1 MTQSLLPFILFALV
15 ASISPGPTNLLILAQ
30 GARSGLR
37 ASLAPIV
44 AACGAAA
51 AIVLLVGLGLGEWLL
66 RHPLAQQWMSWA
78 GVLWLSWLAWK
89 MLRSAEEPLETSAG
103 RPFSAFNA
111 ASLQVV
117 NPKVWL
123 MAVAVIGVF
132 AAPSLPVWQLALVFL
147 LIALPC
153 MAVWAVLGA
162 GSARWLQSPKRLC
175 WFNRGLAGMLLVS
188 AWGAV
193 LGIA

>member
-1 MTQSLLPFILFALV
+1 MSQSLLPFILFALV
-15 ASISPGPTNLLILAQ
+15 ASISPGPTNLLILVH
-30 GARSGLR
+30 GARAGLR
-37 ASLAPIV
+37 ASLVPIV

-51 AIVLLVGLGLGEWLL
+51 AIVLMVGLGLGELLL
-66 RHPLAQQWMSWA
+66 RHPLAQQLMSWA

-89 MLRSAEEPLETSAG
+89 MLRSAATPLQAATAQG
-103 RPFSAFNA
+103 LSAFSA

-123 MAVAVIGVF
+123 MAVAVVGVF

-153 MAVWAVLGA
+153 MAAWAVLGV
-162 GSARWLQSPKRLC
+162 GSARWLQAPRRLQL
-175 WFNRGLAGMLLVS
+175 FNQVLAGVLLIS
-188 AWGAV
+188 AWAAV
-193 LGIA
+193 LA

>member
-1 MTQSLLPFILFALV
+1 MSQSLLPFILFALV
-15 ASISPGPTNLLILAQ
+15 ASISPGPTNLLILVH
-30 GARSGLR
+30 GARAGLR
-37 ASLAPIV
+37 ASLVPIV

-51 AIVLLVGLGLGEWLL
+51 AIVLMVGLGLGELLL
-66 RHPLAQQWMSWA
+66 RHTLAQQLMSWA

-89 MLRSAEEPLETSAG
+89 MLRSAATPLQAATAQG
-103 RPFSAFNA
+103 LSAFSA

-123 MAVAVIGVF
+123 MAVAVVGVF

-153 MAVWAVLGA
+153 MAAWAVLGV
-162 GSARWLQSPKRLC
+162 GSARWLQAPRRLQL
-175 WFNRGLAGMLLVS
+175 FNQVLAGVLLIS
-188 AWGAV
+188 AWAAV
-193 LGIA
+193 LA

>member
-1 MTQSLLPFILFALV
+1 MSQSLLPFILFALV
-15 ASISPGPTNLLILAQ
+15 SSISPGPTNLLILAH

-37 ASLAPIV
+37 ASLAPIL

-51 AIVLLVGLGLGEWLL
+51 SIVLMVGLGLGELL
-66 RHPLAQQWMSWA
+66 VRHPLAQQVMSWA
-78 GVLWLSWLAWK
+78 GVLWLSGLALK
-89 MLRSAEEPLETSAG
+89 MMRSAAAPLQAATAQG
-103 RPFSAFNA
+103 FSAFSA

-123 MAVAVIGVF
+123 MAVAVVGVF

-153 MAVWAVLGA
+153 MAAWALLGV
-162 GSARWLQSPKRLC
+162 GSARWLQAPRRLQL
-175 WFNRGLAGMLLVS
+175 FNQMLAGVLLIS
-188 AWGAV
+188 AWAAV
-193 LGIA
+193 LA

>member
-1 MTQSLLPFILFALV
+1 MSQSLLPFILFALV
-15 ASISPGPTNLLILAQ
+15 SSISPGPTNLLILAH
-30 GARSGLR
+30 GARAGLR

-51 AIVLLVGLGLGEWLL
+51 AIVLMVGLGLGELLL
-66 RHPLAQQWMSWA
+66 RHPLAQQVMSWA

-89 MLRSAEEPLETSAG
+89 MLLSAAAPLQAGTAKGLSA
-103 RPFSAFNA
+103 FSAA
-111 ASLQVV
+111 ALQVV

-123 MAVAVIGVF
+123 MAVAVVGVF

-153 MAVWAVLGA
+153 MAAWAVLGV
-162 GSARWLQSPKRLC
+162 GSARWLQAPRRLQL
-175 WFNRGLAGMLLVS
+175 FNQVLAAVLLIS
-188 AWGAV
+188 AWAAV
-193 LGIA
+193 LA

>member
-1 MTQSLLPFILFALV
+1 M
-15 ASISPGPTNLLILAQ
+15 
-30 GARSGLR
+30 ARAGLR

-51 AIVLLVGLGLGEWLL
+51 AIVLMVGLGLGELLL
-66 RHPLAQQWMSWA
+66 RHPLAQQVMSWA

-89 MLRSAEEPLETSAG
+89 MLRSAAAPLQAATAQG
-103 RPFSAFNA
+103 FSALSA
-111 ASLQVV
+111 AALQVV

-123 MAVAVIGVF
+123 MAVAVVGVF

-153 MAVWAVLGA
+153 MAAWAVLGV
-162 GSARWLQSPKRLC
+162 GSARWLQAPRRLQL
-175 WFNRGLAGMLLVS
+175 FNQVLAAVLLIS
-188 AWGAV
+188 AWAAV
-193 LGIA
+193 LA